1 MRKILLLSVLAFLT
15 SSAMNAQRV
24 APRYEGET
32 VPVTEGDTLYL
43 LHTATNLFYT
53 AGNDWGTHASLGT
66 EGVMVVF
73 QATDEPNDD
82 GRTVYEINNYVPS
95 KNAWYYS
102 FMTTNDYDAGE
113 VKTIHWY
120 LDGSLD
126 KPDHT
131 FCLEPA
137 EDNAF
142 RIYAAETN
150 AEVSH
155 SGDFA
160 DYYMTL
166 DPEYYDGKNQVQ
178 TGTGIVYASAAQLP
192 QNEWKAVAKADYL
205 AYQEQCRIYAH
216 AEELHALIAE
226 AEELGIEDLEAAKT
240 AYENLDLSYDDISA
254 AISDLMALFTKFYEE
269 NVTPDSPI
277 DMTRYVVNPSF
288 EGTLEGW
295 TDGIGL
301 NTYEVGNWSAMIDG
315 DAYTGSNYLN
325 MWNSKGATGNAY
337 QTVEGL
343 PNGVY
348 GVTIGAHSDAEG
360 GFIFAGGVKTAVVKG
375 YVDEAAGKRGQN
387 YTVVT
392 LVTDGTL
399 ELGYH
404 SEHAGEFW
412 STMDNIRLQYYGAGE
427 DAYKTWVDKSV
438 EQAPSFDGARCQAEL
453 ITAYNAALKAL
464 QEAELD
470 ENLMNYVNAF
480 LAAINDVN
488 ENIQAY
494 DQLEADINA
503 TLDLLPELF
512 PTYTN
517 QAQQYI
523 ETVAQPILEAY
534 QLGTEEVQAVIEA
547 LNGIVNEGELTMPLF
562 EQLMTQNT
570 NLAARI
576 EKYATTASE
585 EALTTARTLYAEVE
599 DVIANAETMITD
611 NEQIRAL
618 LQRIADAIYELS
630 IPMKEGTDDDPV
642 DYTYAVV
649 NPAFEDGLNG
659 WTSENDIATF
669 QTGTWGLDG
678 TYFSGSAYLNLWTSI
693 AQEPK
698 AYYISQTI
706 ENLPNGTYDVCAA
719 AFTRVPNSTFIFAN
733 EDNFVADNSTT
744 DMDGQYYHVI
754 TKVTDGILKLGV
766 IIYADSQYI
775 PEGIDGVWSTVD
787 NFTLYSYGPNSTREA
802 TGNMLA
808 EIATGVTK
816 VPVAQPA
823 AQQVFDLSGRRV
835 AAGKGVQLRKGLY
848 IINGQKVWVR

>member
-15 SSAMNAQRV
+15 STAMNAQRV

-53 AGNDWGTHASLGT
+53 AGNDWGTHATLGT

-82 GRTVYEINNYVPS
+82 SRTAYEISNYVPS

-102 FMTTNDYDAGE
+102 FMTTNDYDEGE

-126 KPDHT
+126 KPDHI
-131 FCLEPA
+131 FCLEPT

-155 SGDFA
+155 SGDYA

-166 DPEYYDGKNQVQ
+166 DPEYYDGKNMVL
-178 TGTGIVYASAAQLP
+178 TGTGIVYASAAKLP

-216 AEELHALIAE
+216 AEELQALIAE
-226 AEELGIEDLEAAKT
+226 AEELGIEDLDAARA
-240 AYENLDLSYDDISA
+240 AYANLDLSYDGISA

-277 DMTRYVVNPSF
+277 DMTRYVVNPGF

-301 NTYEVGNWSAMIDG
+301 NTFELGSWTGMIDG

-325 MWNSKGATGNAY
+325 VWNSKGVAGNVS
-337 QTVEGL
+337 QVVEGL

-360 GFIFAGGVKTAVVKG
+360 GFIFAGGVKTAVLKG

-404 SEHAGEFW
+404 SEHEGEFW

-453 ITAYNAALKAL
+453 ITAYDTALKAL
-464 QEAELD
+464 QAAELD
-470 ENLMNYVNAF
+470 EHLMDYVNAF

-494 DQLEADINA
+494 DQLEAAIN
-503 TLDLLPELF
+503 TSTELLPDLF
-512 PTYTN
+512 PTYAT
-517 QAQQYI
+517 QAQTYI
-523 ETVAQPILEAY
+523 ETVAQPALEAY
-534 QLGTEEVQAVIEA
+534 KMGTAQVLAVIEA
-547 LNGIVNEGELTMPLF
+547 LNGIVNEGEQTMPLF
-562 EQLMTQNT
+562 EQLMAQNT

-576 EKYATTASE
+576 EKYSTTASE
-585 EALTTARTLYAEVE
+585 DALTTARLLYSEVE
-599 DVIANAETMITD
+599 DVIANAETVITD
-611 NEQIRAL
+611 NDQIRAL
-618 LQRIADAIYELS
+618 LQRIADAIYNLS
-630 IPMKEGTDDDPV
+630 IPMGEASDDNPM
-642 DYTYAVV
+642 DYTVYIT
-649 NPAFEDGLNG
+649 NPGFEDGVNG
-659 WTSENDIATF
+659 WTNENASIATYEAA
-669 QTGTWGLDG
+669 GSWADG
-678 TYFSGSAYLNLWTSI
+678 VQEMAKFEEEGERDSKYYLNLWDP
-693 AQEPK
+693 APNG
-698 AYYISQTI
+698 YRVLQTI
-706 ENLPNGTYDVCAA
+706 TDLPNGTYTVSVTAYADAENAA
-719 AFTRVPNSTFIFAN
+719 FIFAGAN
-733 EDNFVADNSTT
+733 NVLVEAADALPGNAKRYEVT
-744 DMDGQYYHVI
+744 
-754 TKVTDGILKLGV
+754 TKVTDGTLTFGV
-766 IIYADSQYI
+766 VLYAQ
-775 PEGIDGVWSTVD
+775 GAVWSTFDDFALTCYGSNSVREESGDALADFAPVGVKGVD
-787 NFTLYSYGPNSTREA
+787 A
-802 TGNMLA
+802 
-808 EIATGVTK
+808 
-816 VPVAQPA
+816 AQPA
-823 AQQVFDLSGRRV
+823 MADKRIFNL
-835 AAGKGVQLRKGLY
+835 AGQRMSKLQKGLY
-848 IINGQKVWVR
+848 IINGQKVLVK

>member
-1 MRKILLLSVLAFLT
+1 MRKILLLGALALMT
-15 SSAMNAQRV
+15 ITTMMAQRV
-24 APRYEGET
+24 EPRYEGKT
-32 VPVTEGDTLYL
+32 VAVTEGDTLYL
-43 LHTATNLFYT
+43 LHRATNLFYT
-53 AGNDWGTHASLGT
+53 AGNDWGTHATLGA

-73 QATDEPNDD
+73 QAAEEPNEDS
-82 GRTVYEINNYVPS
+82 RTVYEIYNYVPS
-95 KNAWYYS
+95 KNGWYYS
-102 FMTTNDYDAGE
+102 FMTTNDYDEAE
-113 VKTIHWY
+113 VKTIQWY

-126 KPDHT
+126 KPDHH
-131 FCLEPA
+131 FCLYPV

-160 DYYMTL
+160 DFYMTL
-166 DPEYYDGKNQVQ
+166 DPAYYDGKNQVQ
-178 TGTGIVYASAAQLP
+178 TGTGIVYASAALLP
-192 QNEWKAVAKADYL
+192 QNEWQAVAKADYL

-216 AEELHALIAE
+216 AEELQALIAE
-226 AEELGIEDLEAAKT
+226 AEELGIEDLDDAKA
-240 AYENLDLSYDDISA
+240 AYENLELSYDEISA

-277 DMTRYVVNPSF
+277 DMTRYVVNPGF

-295 TDGIGL
+295 TNGFGL

-325 MWNSKGATGNAY
+325 MWNSKGATGEVY

-375 YVDEAAGKRGQN
+375 YVDEASGKRGQN
-387 YTVVT
+387 YSVVT

-438 EQAPSFDGARCQAEL
+438 EQAPSFDGARCQSEL
-453 ITAYNAALKAL
+453 ISAYNVALKAL

-494 DQLEADINA
+494 DQLETDINTA
-503 TLDLLPELF
+503 TELLSELF
-512 PTYTN
+512 PTYTA
-517 QAQQYI
+517 QAQEYI
-523 ETVAQPILEAY
+523 ETVAQPVLEAY
-534 QLGTEEVQAVIEA
+534 QLGTDEVQAVIKA
-547 LNGIVNEGELTMPLF
+547 LNDIVNEGQLTMPLF
-562 EQLMTQNT
+562 EQLMMQNT
-570 NLAARI
+570 NLGARI

-585 EALTTARTLYAEVE
+585 EALTTARALYVEVE
-599 DVIANAETMITD
+599 DIIANAETEITD

-618 LQRIADAIYELS
+618 LQRIAAAIYDLS
-630 IPMKEGTDDDPV
+630 IPMGEASDDNPM
-642 DYTYAVV
+642 DYTVYIT
-649 NPAFEDGLNG
+649 NPGFEDGLNG
-659 WTSENDIATF
+659 WTNEDGSIATF
-669 QTGTWGLDG
+669 EAAGSWSDG
-678 TYFSGSAYLNLWTSI
+678 VQEMAKFEEEGERDSKYYLNLWDP
-693 AQEPK
+693 APNGYRVQ
-698 AYYISQTI
+698 QTI
-706 ENLPNGTYDVCAA
+706 TDLPNGTYMVSVTAYSNAENAA
-719 AFTRVPNSTFIFAN
+719 FIFAGAN
-733 EDNFVADNSTT
+733 NVLVEAAAALPGNAQRYEVT
-744 DMDGQYYHVI
+744 
-754 TKVTDGILKLGV
+754 TKVTDGTLAIGV
-766 IIYADSQYI
+766 ILYTPS
-775 PEGIDGVWSTVD
+775 EVWCTFD
-787 NFTLYSYGPNSTREA
+787 DFTLTCYGPNSVRPESGDA
-802 TGNMLA
+802 LA
-808 EIATGVTK
+808 EFAPVGV
-816 VPVAQPA
+816 
-823 AQQVFDLSGRRV
+823 
-835 AAGKGVQLRKGLY
+835 KGVEAVQPIKVVQIFNLAGQRLSKAQKGVN
-848 IINGQKVWVR
+848 IINGKKVLIP